1 MNYKDIKTSV
11 PTEYNTFN
19 FHGTDIKVFK
29 YLPVE
34 DKFDLI
40 MTAIQKSN
48 INGVYNPIRL
58 DIFFKLHIVYLY
70 TDIEFDLEDRID
82 EAGLYDQLETSGL
95 ISCIMENIE
104 ESEMLIL
111 NYWLNET
118 VNAER
123 AYRPTAASVISKF
136 IDDLPK
142 NAEAAKDIV
151 DNFDENKY
159 ARILSFAKSLEGT
172 AKRMS

>member
-1 MNYKDIKTSV
+1 MNFKDIKQHTQN
-11 PTEYNTFN
+11 EFN
-19 FHGTDIKVFK
+19 IINFNNHEIKILK

-58 DIFFKLHIVYLY
+58 DIFFKLNIVYLY

-95 ISCIMENIE
+95 ISHIMENIE

-111 NYWLNET
+111 SHWLNET
-118 VNAER
+118 VSAER
-123 AYRPTAASVISKF
+123 AYRLTAASIISKF

-159 ARILSFAKSLEGT
+159 ARILSFAKSIEGT